1 MKLSGLSP
9 SLRLTLQLNKEDI
22 QSIIKYIKKKDLTIF
37 DDVDSLL
44 YFCICCLHSIDTKL
58 TPIEPL
64 SGLRRAGILLA
75 KKEKM
80 AELKDLIEL
89 CKENSM
95 NMVVESTD

>member
-37 DDVDSLL
+37 DDVDSLQ
-44 YFCICCLHSIDTKL
+44 IDTKL

-80 AELKDLIEL
+80 TELKDLIEL

>member
-1 MKLSGLSP
+1 MKLPGLSP

-37 DDVDSLL
+37 DDVDSLQ
-44 YFCICCLHSIDTKL
+44 IDTKL

-95 NMVVESTD
+95 NIVVESTD